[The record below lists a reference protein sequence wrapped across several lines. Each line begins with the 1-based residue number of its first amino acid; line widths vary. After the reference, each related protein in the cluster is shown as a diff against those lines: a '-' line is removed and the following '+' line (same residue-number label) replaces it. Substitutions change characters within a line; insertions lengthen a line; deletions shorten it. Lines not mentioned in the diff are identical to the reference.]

1 MEDKRE
7 PERSRTLN
15 KHNYN
20 CLIYSRVNNQAGLE
34 EFPQCEKISKK
45 WYVMRDLKRT
55 NAIVPAYKYLSEK
68 QIEVFTPMKERLITR
83 QGKKVREKAPFLQDL
98 LFVYETRENLDP
110 ILIKTRTLQYRFVKG
125 GAYKE
130 PMVIPENA
138 MKRFIHAVNAT
149 ENPQY
154 YLPGEITPEMCG
166 QRVRIIGGVLNNYEG
181 KLLVTRGSKVRRLLV
196 ELPNFFSV
204 GVEVNPEYI
213 QFI

>member
-1 MEDKRE
+1 
-7 PERSRTLN
+7 
-15 KHNYN
+15 
-20 CLIYSRVNNQAGLE
+20 
-34 EFPQCEKISKK
+34 
-45 WYVMRDLKRT
+45 MRDLKRA
-55 NAIVPAYKYLSEK
+55 NATVPAYKYLSEK

-83 QGKKVREKAPFLQDL
+83 HGKKVRERAPFLQDL
-98 LFVYETRENLDP
+98 LFVHETCENLDP
-110 ILIKTRTLQYRFVKG
+110 ILTKTRTLQYRYVKG

-130 PMVIPENA
+130 PMAIPDDA
-138 MKRFIHAVNAT
+138 MKHFIRAVNAT
-149 ENPQY
+149 EDPQY

>member
-1 MEDKRE
+1 MEEKRE
-7 PERSRTLN
+7 FGRSRTLN

-20 CLIYSRVNNQAGLE
+20 CLIYNHISNQAGLE
-34 EFPQCEKISKK
+34 ELPKREKNSKK
-45 WYVMRDLKRT
+45 WYVMRDLKRA
-55 NAIVPAYKYLSEK
+55 NATVPAYKYLSEK
-68 QIEVFTPMKERLITR
+68 QIEVFTPMKERLIMR
-83 QGKKVREKAPFLQDL
+83 QGKKVREKVPFLQDL

-130 PMVIPENA
+130 PMVIPDNA
-138 MKRFIHAVNAT
+138 MKCFIHAVSAT

-166 QRVRIIGGVLNNYEG
+166 QQIRIIGGVLNNYEG
-181 KLLVTRGSKVRRLLV
+181 KLLVTRGSKVKRLLI